1 MNSIVQ
7 NLNYLA
13 FATTGVWMPVDAG
26 HAGYQTIIILKGRP
40 QSSYCVKDK
49 LSHSCPRPF

>member
-13 FATTGVWMPVDAG
+13 FATTGVCFAALYVDAG
-26 HAGYQTIIILKGRP
+26 VNLFVLGCQRRDVPDLVPDVSLAR
-40 QSSYCVKDK
+40 
-49 LSHSCPRPF
+49 

>member
-13 FATTGVWMPVDAG
+13 FATTGVWAFALPYENMLIK
-26 HAGYQTIIILKGRP
+26 TIPTIPYNTYGFQICHP
-40 QSSYCVKDK
+40 
-49 LSHSCPRPF
+49 PFNLA